1 MSTSSDVAKYDA
13 RVGEADLTRIAEL
26 VSQAFGS
33 SVADSLTWVRSQG
46 MTDLR
51 VMRVGGEIG
60 AALRSIPMGQFFGGR
75 SVSMAGI
82 AGVAVGPECRGRG
95 LAREMMRS
103 VVREMHDA
111 GVCLST
117 LFASTQ
123 PLYRQVG
130 YEQAGALCRVTI
142 QMSQLATISGL
153 ERGGDWRRIMP
164 EQVATIA
171 PCYTSMATGIDGM
184 LDRGDYIWDRVWKW
198 RDRQREVYGAFDE
211 QGRVEAVVAV
221 GQSQKSDQ
229 RMQLALSDLSFTSV
243 SALRRAAAFI
253 HDFASMAD
261 DVTITCGT
269 HHPLLSLLAQQ
280 RFEFKIYEYWMTRVL
295 RVNDALAAR
304 GYAPS
309 INAELHLDI
318 ADDLIPENRGRRVL
332 RVRDGVGEVSDGG
345 RGDLRLDVRALAPL
359 FSGLSSAAELR
370 VLGELSGGDEAVARA
385 TGVFSGSS
393 GTPCMTDPF

>member
-1 MSTSSDVAKYDA
+1 MSTTNEAARYDA
-13 RVGEADLTRIAEL
+13 RVGEADLARIAEL

-33 SVADSLTWVRSQG
+33 TVPDSLTWIRSQG

-60 AALRSIPMGQFFGGR
+60 AALRIIPMGQFFGGR

-111 GVCLST
+111 GTAIST

-142 QMSQLATISGL
+142 PMSQLATISNL
-153 ERGGDWRRIMP
+153 ERGGDWRRILP
-164 EQVATIA
+164 EQLATIA

-198 RDRQREVYGAFDE
+198 RDRHREVYAAFDA
-211 QGRVEAVVAV
+211 QGRVEAVIAV
-221 GQSQKSDQ
+221 GQSQKPDR
-229 RMQLALSDLSFTSV
+229 RMQLELSELSFASV

-261 DVTITCGT
+261 DVTIACGT

-280 RFEFKIYEYWMTRVL
+280 RFEFKLYEYWMTRVL

-304 GYAPS
+304 GYAPA
-309 INAELHLDI
+309 IDAELHLDI

-332 RVRDGVGEVSDGG
+332 RVKNGVGEVSPGG

-359 FSGLSSAAELR
+359 FSGLLSATQLR
-370 VLGELSGGDEAVARA
+370 GLGELSGDDEAVARA

-393 GTPCMTDPF
+393 GMPSLTDAF